1 MDRSQRKMDHIQHA
15 LATNETHKNGF
26 DDVRFIPK
34 SLPNIHYGNST
45 LVSNLGPFRLSS
57 PIFINAMTGGAV
69 ATTQINQKLAIIA
82 RERGLAMAVGSQMAA
97 LRDPSVRESYTIVR
111 KENPHGILFA
121 NIGAEATVEQAQ
133 AAVDMIEANAL
144 QIHLNVMQEL
154 LMPEGDRDFSGYL
167 EKIHRIKEKIAV
179 PVLVKEVGFG
189 MSADTIQKL
198 VDIGIQMI
206 DVGGRGGTNF
216 AKVENLRRS
225 QPLPMF
231 DDWGLSTVE
240 SLLEASILANTHL
253 SVMATGG
260 VRHGLDVAKAL
271 SLGAGAVGIAGA
283 MLRLIQTRTIDECL
297 QAVDA
302 WHHEIRIA
310 MTSLGITKIGLFRG
324 LPLVIMGQTAD
335 YARLRGIDLV
345 AWAQRG

>member
-15 LATNETHKNGF
+15 LSTNDLQRNGF
-26 DDVRFIPK
+26 DDVRFIPN
-34 SLPNIHYGNST
+34 SLPNIHYGNT
-45 LVSNLGPFRLSS
+45 LLVTDLGPFRLTS
-57 PIFINAMTGGAV
+57 PIFINAMTGGAA
-69 ATTQINQKLAIIA
+69 ATTEINQKLAIIA
-82 RERGLAMAVGSQMAA
+82 KERGLAMAVGSQMAA
-97 LRDPSVRESYTIVR
+97 LRDPTARESYTIVR

-133 AAVDMIEANAL
+133 AAVEMIEANAL

-167 EKIHRIKEKIAV
+167 EKIQRIKNKLSV

-240 SLLEASILANTHL
+240 SLLEASILANRHL

-271 SLGAGAVGIAGA
+271 SLGAEAVGIAGA
-283 MLRLIQTRTIDECL
+283 LLRLVKTGTIDECL

-310 MTSLGITKIGLFRG
+310 MTSLGIANTDRFRG

-345 AWAQRG
+345 GLAQR